1 MKKTLVAGLVG
12 LLAAAS
18 FAGKDNVVVTFYTQ
32 GTDTYADKT
41 PVRDGET
48 YALVYTPNG
57 ETFQGIKADGTA
69 VEPSKV
75 VLKAPVAKDGKCPF
89 IKFEID
95 SGYANENYPN
105 GTWSVY
111 LLDTRTFAPTLD
123 ADGKPVVT
131 GVGGKTVNGYG
142 KVATA
147 TATANFAS
155 ANAAVAMVAGA
166 APADRQDAKITN
178 IELRDDN
185 VYITVSGTVASA
197 AYAVAEGST
206 PNALEQKDDSAARGD
221 TAGDGEMI
229 IIRKQQ
235 PGGAF
240 FKVNRK

>member
-166 APADRQDAKITN
+166 APADKGEVKI
-178 IELRDDN
+178 RDIKLVDGK
-185 VYITVSGTVASA
+185 VFIYVSGTLSSA
-197 AYAVAEGST
+197 AYAVAEGT
-206 PNALEQKDDSAARGD
+206 APDQMPTESAQVGN
-221 TAGDGEMI
+221 TAGDMI